1 MKLRKMCLICTVVV
15 LIVVLLRRLEAQT
28 LRHDNAGDRGAA
40 IIQHSRHEDYRQDPR
55 GVDDEDHDGHC
66 RHEELMMKMLMGMV
80 TTIQQSLLPLHL
92 MCDL

>member
-40 IIQHSRHEDYRQDPR
+40 IIQHSRHEDYRQE
-55 GVDDEDHDGHC
+55 G
-66 RHEELMMKMLMGMV
+66 LMMNMMMGMA
-80 TTIQQSLLPLHL
+80 TTIQELLLPSFASDTAIVLL
-92 MCDL
+92 